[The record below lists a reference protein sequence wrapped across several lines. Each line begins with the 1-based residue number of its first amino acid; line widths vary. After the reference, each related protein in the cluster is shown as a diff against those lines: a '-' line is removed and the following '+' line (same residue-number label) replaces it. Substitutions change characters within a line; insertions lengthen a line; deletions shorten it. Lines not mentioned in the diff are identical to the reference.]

1 MIWAEQLD
9 RTRPIRDRD
18 IDVRRREM
26 RERERERERDQ
37 RFFNVFLR
45 KVVFVSANCK
55 AKSHVMVPPVLAQNK
70 YPLKRFHG
78 QD

>member
-26 RERERERERDQ
+26 RERDQ